1 MKTRHLLAAI
11 ALISGL
17 VIGAQPAVSGAASYD
32 VHPGQSIQAAINAAP
47 SGARIEIAPG
57 TYHENLDI
65 SRPVSLDGHHTILVP
80 GGTVNEAPCTSP
92 AQQPTAV
99 TGAAPASVGDLVTGI
114 CIHGSVDENFSPT
127 AYLAGVKIDG
137 IASVG
142 WSGDGAFAV
151 ATDGLDVRDG
161 EFGSNGGYGIFALHS
176 KHVRYTDSFSHDN
189 GDAGFYIGESPGAD
203 VRVEDNVS
211 SHNRGEGLLF
221 RDSLGGKIHDNTF
234 TGNCAGIF
242 LLDTGAPGIGGQV
255 RVYDNTV
262 TANNNACPPGS
273 DSPPISGIGIGILG
287 DTGTQVEHN
296 TVRNNAAG
304 GPSALPSGGLI
315 LLDTTGFGGT
325 APTTTASRRTG
336 CRRTR
341 PSTSSATGPG
351 AGTCSPATGA
361 PYRLRAASVPRPWV
375 TGSRQEVVAIQESDA
390 TGDVFAPGAEVEFVM
405 LAVTVFDR
413 MFQLVEGRGFCV
425 Q

>member
-11 ALISGL
+11 TLTSGL
-17 VIGAQPAVSGAASYD
+17 VVGAQPAVSGAASYD
-32 VHPGQSIQAAINAAP
+32 VHPGQSIQAAIDAAP

-80 GGTVNEAPCTSP
+80 GGTVNDAPCTSP
-92 AQQPTAV
+92 AQQSSAV

-114 CIHGSVDENFSPT
+114 CIHGSVDQNFSPT

-151 ATDGLDVRDG
+151 ATDGLDVRDA
-161 EFGSNGGYGIFALHS
+161 EFGSNGGYGIFAFHS

-203 VRVEDNVS
+203 VRVEHNTS
-211 SHNRGEGLLF
+211 SRNRGEGLLF

-234 TGNCAGIF
+234 VGNCAGLF

-255 RVYDNTV
+255 SVYDNTV

-273 DSPPISGIGIGILG
+273 DSPPLSGIGIGILG
-287 DTGTQVEHN
+287 DTGTRVEHN

-325 APTTTASRRTG
+325 APTNNRIEKNRLSNNSPVDIFSDGSGSGNTFNRNRCSASN
-336 CRRTR
+336 
-341 PSTSSATGPG
+341 PG
-351 AGTCSPATGA
+351 GLCS
-361 PYRLRAASVPRPWV
+361 
-375 TGSRQEVVAIQESDA
+375 
-390 TGDVFAPGAEVEFVM
+390 
-405 LAVTVFDR
+405 
-413 MFQLVEGRGFCV
+413 
-425 Q
+425 